1 MTQNERILHHIETYG
16 SITQLEALQEYGCM
30 RLASRITDLKR
41 KGIKIKRI
49 TETSRNRYGEKI
61 RFARYFKE
69 TEDNDK

>member
-1 MTQNERILHHIETYG
+1 MTQNERILQHLETFG

-69 TEDNDK
+69 T

>member
-1 MTQNERILHHIETYG
+1 MTQNERILHHIETHG

-41 KGIKIKRI
+41 KGVKIKRI

-61 RFARYFKE
+61 RFARYFRE